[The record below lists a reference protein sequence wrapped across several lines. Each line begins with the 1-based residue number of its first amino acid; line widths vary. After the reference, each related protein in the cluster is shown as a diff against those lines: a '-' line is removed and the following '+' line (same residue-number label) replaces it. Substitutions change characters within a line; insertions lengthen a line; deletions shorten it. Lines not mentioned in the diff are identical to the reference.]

1 MENVRPTFQDVL
13 LARRLIAQYLKPTAL
28 YRYAALDKIVGA
40 AVYVKHENHQPVGAF
55 KIRGGIN
62 LIAQLSPDERARGVV
77 TASTGNHGQSIAYAA
92 QLFGVKAI
100 IGVPNGANP
109 LKVEAMQ
116 NLGADVRFIGKDFD
130 EAREGVEALA
140 EEHNMRYIHSG
151 NEPLLVAGV
160 GTHTLEIL
168 EEQPDI
174 EYVFVPVGGGSGAS
188 GACIVAKAVNPNIK
202 VIGVQSEKAPAAYL
216 SWKEGRVME
225 APSSTFAEGL
235 ATRVGFAMPQQI
247 LHDLLDDFLLVS
259 DDELRQ
265 SVRLLLEKTRNLA
278 EGAGAAALAGAIK
291 MKDQLQGR
299 KIAVIQSGGNTSIEH
314 LREVLAL

>member
-13 LARRLIAQYLKPTAL
+13 LARRLIIKYLKPTAL
-28 YRYAALDKIVGA
+28 YRYAALDKVVGA

-174 EYVFVPVGGGSGAS
+174 EYIFVPVGGGSGAS

-202 VIGVQSEKAPAAYL
+202 VIGVQAEKAPAAYL

-314 LREVLAL
+314 LREALAW

>member
-1 MENVRPTFQDVL
+1 
-13 LARRLIAQYLKPTAL
+13 
-28 YRYAALDKIVGA
+28 
-40 AVYVKHENHQPVGAF
+40 
-55 KIRGGIN
+55 
-62 LIAQLSPDERARGVV
+62 
-77 TASTGNHGQSIAYAA
+77 
-92 QLFGVKAI
+92 
-100 IGVPNGANP
+100 
-109 LKVEAMQ
+109 
-116 NLGADVRFIGKDFD
+116 
-130 EAREGVEALA
+130 
-140 EEHNMRYIHSG
+140 
-151 NEPLLVAGV
+151 VAGE

-202 VIGVQSEKAPAAYL
+202 VIGVQAEKAPAAYL

-225 APSSTFAEGL
+225 APSNTFAEGL

-291 MKDQLQGR
+291 IKDQLQGR

-314 LREVLAL
+314 LREALAL